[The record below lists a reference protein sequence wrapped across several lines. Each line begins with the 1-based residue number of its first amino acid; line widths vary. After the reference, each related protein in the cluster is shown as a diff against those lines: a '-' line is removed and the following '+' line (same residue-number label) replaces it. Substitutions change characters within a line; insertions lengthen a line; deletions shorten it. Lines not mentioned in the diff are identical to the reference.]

1 MKTNNFNGRVILG
14 IVLILVGLALI
25 AKSSNILSPVV
36 EHALFNW
43 PMLLIVLGVL
53 FVFTRTNN
61 TTGWILLLIGL
72 MFWIPRVTDFSVNFT
87 QIFLPVVFI
96 AIGVVIVIKSLGNSE
111 KQPKEGYGKDYIDDV
126 AILGGND
133 RRITSHS
140 FRGGK
145 ITSVLGGSTVNLSD
159 AELAQGESVLDMFT
173 LFGGTTIIV
182 PRNWQVKVDVTAIL
196 GGFEDKRQYIPD
208 ENQKNEKILI
218 VKGIAIFGGGEI
230 KSV

>member
-1 MKTNNFNGRVILG
+1 MKTNNLNGRVILG
-14 IVLILVGLALI
+14 IALILAGLALI
-25 AKSSNILSPVV
+25 AKSIDIFPPAL

-43 PMLLIVLGVL
+43 PMLLIILGVL

-72 MFWIPRVTDFSVNFT
+72 VFWIPRVTHFSVNFS

-96 AIGVVIVIKSLGNSE
+96 AIGVVIVYKSLDNTG
-111 KQPKEGYGKDYIDDV
+111 KKKKEGHDKDYIDDV

-159 AELAQGESVLDMFT
+159 AEMAQGENVLDMFT

-196 GGFEDKRQYIPD
+196 GGFEDKRQYVSD
-208 ENQKNEKILI
+208 ENQENEKILI
-218 VKGIAIFGGGEI
+218 VRGVAIFGGGEI

>member
-1 MKTNNFNGRVILG
+1 
-14 IVLILVGLALI
+14 
-25 AKSSNILSPVV
+25 KSSNILSPVV

-43 PMLLIVLGVL
+43 PMLLIVMGIL

-61 TTGWILLLIGL
+61 TAGWILLLIGL
-72 MFWIPRVTDFSVNFT
+72 VFWIPRVTDFSVNFT
-87 QIFLPVVFI
+87 QLFLPVVFI
-96 AIGVVIVIKSLGNSE
+96 AIGVVIVYKSLGNPAKKS
-111 KQPKEGYGKDYIDDV
+111 KEGNDKDYIDDV

-145 ITSVLGGSTVNLSD
+145 ITSILGGSTVNLSD
-159 AELAQGESVLDMFT
+159 AELAQGENVLDMFT

-182 PRNWQVKVDVTAIL
+182 PPNWQVKVDVTAIL
-196 GGFEDKRQYIPD
+196 GGFEDKRQYVSD
-208 ENQKNEKILI
+208 ENQTNDKVLI
-218 VKGIAIFGGGEI
+218 VRGVAIFGGGEI

>member
-1 MKTNNFNGRVILG
+1 MKTNNLNGRVILG

-25 AKSSNILSPVV
+25 AKSSDLFPPIV
-36 EHALFNW
+36 ERALFNW

-72 MFWIPRVTDFSVNFT
+72 VFWIPRVTDFSVNFA

-173 LFGGTTIIV
+173 LFGGATIIV

>member
-1 MKTNNFNGRVILG
+1 MKTNKFNGRVILG

-43 PMLLIVLGVL
+43 PMLLIVMGIL

-61 TTGWILLLIGL
+61 TAGWILLLIGL
-72 MFWIPRVTDFSVNFT
+72 VFWIPRVTDFSVNFT
-87 QIFLPVVFI
+87 QLFLPVVFI
-96 AIGVVIVIKSLGNSE
+96 AIGVVIVYKSLGNPE
-111 KQPKEGYGKDYIDDV
+111 KKSKEGNDKDYIDDV

-145 ITSVLGGSTVNLSD
+145 ITSILGGSTVNLSD
-159 AELAQGESVLDMFT
+159 AELAQGENVLDMFT

-182 PRNWQVKVDVTAIL
+182 PPNWQVKVDVTAIL
-196 GGFEDKRQYIPD
+196 GGFEDKRQYVSD
-208 ENQKNEKILI
+208 ENQTNDKVLI
-218 VKGIAIFGGGEI
+218 VRGVAIFGGGEI